1 MKGSD
6 FIFDCVY
13 LLYSKCHNVNLKRDG
28 SNIDSSDWLKNKNAT
43 INSIYKKDNKCF
55 QYAATVALNHEE
67 VKTNLKRLS
76 KIKLFINKYYSEEIY
91 YLSEKDNWKNFRK
104 CNLTIALNILYAKK
118 WEKKYTSYVSKHNSN
133 RGKQIILLMIPN
145 GEVLDSYI
153 IYIINKNNVK
163 TPQQFLSFELPSF
176 LCNKKQPWIS
186 KKKKNKCKNKDFCN
200 IIMPFENTKILDFN
214 INTKN
219 RIKQH
224 LIFLQSLNIS

>member
-1 MKGSD
+1 MKSLLSKLQIGLEISMKGSD
-6 FIFDCVY
+6 FIFDCVC

-28 SNIDSSDWLKNKNAT
+28 SNIDSSDWIKNKNAT

-118 WEKKYTSYVSKHNSN
+118 
-133 RGKQIILLMIPN
+133 
-145 GEVLDSYI
+145 
-153 IYIINKNNVK
+153 
-163 TPQQFLSFELPSF
+163 
-176 LCNKKQPWIS
+176 
-186 KKKKNKCKNKDFCN
+186 
-200 IIMPFENTKILDFN
+200 
-214 INTKN
+214 
-219 RIKQH
+219 
-224 LIFLQSLNIS
+224 

>member
-1 MKGSD
+1 
-6 FIFDCVY
+6 
-13 LLYSKCHNVNLKRDG
+13 
-28 SNIDSSDWLKNKNAT
+28 
-43 INSIYKKDNKCF
+43 
-55 QYAATVALNHEE
+55 
-67 VKTNLKRLS
+67 
-76 KIKLFINKYYSEEIY
+76 
-91 YLSEKDNWKNFRK
+91 
-104 CNLTIALNILYAKK
+104 
-118 WEKKYTSYVSKHNSN
+118 
-133 RGKQIILLMIPN
+133 MIPN

-176 LCNKKQPWIS
+176 LCNKKQPKNK
-186 KKKKNKCKNKDFCN
+186 KKKKNKCKNKDFSN